1 MTSVNSLSSTW
12 IRVPDNHRVVISIT
26 RLLRFLLPIH
36 TLQNLYTTLPP
47 HSMFSFH
54 YLCICIHPA
63 ISTDIDWSKSMRNWI
78 RASIY
83 KLSPNFDDSALLQS
97 RAGVYTPSIISISHV
112 PKIPILFIYFFG
124 MDGIIIDQWKIH
136 ALVTKFLL
144 GCPGVAHSYWC
155 SGWSPPFL
163 IRIILNQT
171 QQIRAKTA
179 PPPTLLPPYTTTYIV

>member
-1 MTSVNSLSSTW
+1 M

-54 YLCICIHPA
+54 YLCICIHHNPA
-63 ISTDIDWSKSMRNWI
+63 LLYLLFWDIDWSKSMRNWI
-78 RASIY
+78 EISSMY
-83 KLSPNFDDSALLQS
+83 KLSPNFDDSALLQSHLS

-112 PKIPILFIYFFG
+112 PKIPILFIYFFWN
-124 MDGIIIDQWKIH
+124 GIIIDQWKIH

-144 GCPGVAHSYWC
+144 GCPGVA
-155 SGWSPPFL
+155 
-163 IRIILNQT
+163 Q
-171 QQIRAKTA
+171 
-179 PPPTLLPPYTTTYIV
+179 LLV